1 MHEARA
7 FVFRQRATQAYQKA
21 MRPNIPDETRR
32 AWLIIERDWTKMAE
46 QEEAKLEAAKL
57 EAAKLEAAKLEAAK
71 LEEAKLEEAKLEE
84 AKLEE
89 ANERGQAGRGKL
101 NDPAARHRQE
111 ASLSN
116 QRSSQARA
124 SWEKLE
130 AAIDA
135 IKWDKD
141 RP

>member
-7 FVFRQRATQAYQKA
+7 FAFRQRATQAYQKA
-21 MRPNIPDETRR
+21 MRPNIADETRR

-46 QEEAKLEAAKL
+46 QEEAKLEEAKL
-57 EAAKLEAAKLEAAK
+57 EEAK

-101 NDPAARHRQE
+101 NDPAAQHRQE
-111 ASLSN
+111 ASLPD
-116 QRSSQARA
+116 QRSRQARA
-124 SWEKLE
+124 SWEELE

-141 RP
+141 RS

>member
-1 MHEARA
+1 
-7 FVFRQRATQAYQKA
+7 
-21 MRPNIPDETRR
+21 
-32 AWLIIERDWTKMAE
+32 MAE
-46 QEEAKLEAAKL
+46 REE
-57 EAAKLEAAKLEAAK
+57 AK

-89 ANERGQAGRGKL
+89 AKLEEAKLEEAKLEEAKL

-124 SWEKLE
+124 SWEELK

>member
-7 FVFRQRATQAYQKA
+7 FAFRQRATQAYQKA

-46 QEEAKLEAAKL
+46 R
-57 EAAKLEAAKLEAAK
+57 
-71 LEEAKLEEAKLEE
+71 EEAKLEEAKLE
-84 AKLEE
+84 A
-89 ANERGQAGRGKL
+89 ANERGQVGRGKL
-101 NDPAARHRQE
+101 NDPAARHSQE

-124 SWEKLE
+124 SWEELK

>member
-7 FVFRQRATQAYQKA
+7 FAFRQRATQAYQKA

-46 QEEAKLEAAKL
+46 QEEAKLEEAKL
-57 EAAKLEAAKLEAAK
+57 EEAK

-89 ANERGQAGRGKL
+89 ANGRGQAGRGKL

-124 SWEKLE
+124 SWEELE